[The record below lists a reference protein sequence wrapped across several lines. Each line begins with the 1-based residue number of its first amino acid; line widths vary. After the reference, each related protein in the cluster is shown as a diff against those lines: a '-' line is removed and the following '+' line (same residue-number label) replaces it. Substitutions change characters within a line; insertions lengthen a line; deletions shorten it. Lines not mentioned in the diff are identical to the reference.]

1 MCPTAVRASSFCPFL
16 QKIFSRT
23 SGLNSI
29 LTASKSFIQRW
40 GVMMGKSEPKMKRS
54 CRRVAASRS
63 RLSGM

>member
-29 LTASKSFIQRW
+29 LTASKSFIQRC
-40 GVMMGKSEPKMKRS
+40 GVMKG
-54 CRRVAASRS
+54 
-63 RLSGM
+63 